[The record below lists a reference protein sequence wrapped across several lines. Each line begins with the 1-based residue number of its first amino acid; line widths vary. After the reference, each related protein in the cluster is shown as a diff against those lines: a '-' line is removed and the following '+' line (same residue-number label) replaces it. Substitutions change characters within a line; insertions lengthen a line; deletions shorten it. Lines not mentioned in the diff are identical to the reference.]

1 MRKLRVLGFGVAM
14 ILTAGLGVTLILA
27 GAGVLSLSSVWDF
40 FDTVSGSILVI
51 LVGSALLLIT
61 VHFLIRLADERLNA
75 ALFHHEGE
83 WGRIDL
89 SPIAIKEF
97 IAGLLRKN
105 FGLDRFR
112 ILLRHQVDGVGIM
125 IRTTLSPGQCVTDVG
140 ERIQR
145 ELTNQ
150 VAERTGVGVS
160 DVTVLVRSIR
170 ASESG
175 IKETPRDETDS

>member
-1 MRKLRVLGFGVAM
+1 MRQLRVLGFGVAM
-14 ILTAGLGVTLILA
+14 ILTAGLSIALILA
-27 GAGVLSLSSVWDF
+27 GAGVLSLSSVWGFLDSM
-40 FDTVSGSILVI
+40 SGSILII
-51 LVGSALLLIT
+51 LVGVVLMLVA

-97 IAGLLRKN
+97 IAGILRKD

-112 ILLRHQVDGVGIM
+112 ILLRHQVDGVGITV
-125 IRTTLSPGQCVTDVG
+125 RTTLSPGQCVTDVG

-145 ELTNQ
+145 ELTEQ
-150 VAERTGVGVS
+150 VADRTGVEVS

-170 ASESG
+170 ASDSG
-175 IKETPRDETDS
+175 IKETSRDEIDA

>member
-1 MRKLRVLGFGVAM
+1 MRQLRVLGFGVAM
-14 ILTAGLGVTLILA
+14 ILTAGLGVASILA
-27 GAGVLSLSSVWDF
+27 GAGVLSLSSIWDF
-40 FDTVSGSILVI
+40 LDTVPGSILVI
-51 LVGSALLLIT
+51 LAGSALLLIA
-61 VHFLIRLADERLNA
+61 VHFLIRLANERLNA

-97 IAGLLRKN
+97 IAGILRKD

-112 ILLRHQVDGVGIM
+112 ILLRHQVNGVGITV
-125 IRTTLSPGQCVTDVG
+125 RTTLSPGQCVTDVG

-145 ELTNQ
+145 ELTEQ
-150 VAERTGVGVS
+150 VADRTGVDVS

-170 ASESG
+170 ASDSG
-175 IKETPRDETDS
+175 IEETSSDETDA